1 MSSCWRPGSRR
12 STPRRRARRG
22 RLGGRY
28 PLSPELWVRGATY
41 AGFRPPTL
49 NELHRPFRVGNDI
62 TEANPTLKPET
73 LQGIEGGFGG
83 DGPVRWDATVFWN
96 RLKDPI
102 TNVTI
107 GIGPGTFPLA
117 GFIP

>member
-41 AGFRPPTL
+41 AGFRAPTL

-62 TEANPTLKPET
+62 TEANPLLVPEK
-73 LQGIEGGFGG
+73 LYGIEGGLGG
-83 DGPVRWDATVFWN
+83 GGLFQWSLDAFYNELHDPV
-96 RLKDPI
+96 L
-102 TNVTI
+102 NVTI
-107 GIGPGTFPLA
+107 G
-117 GFIP
+117 